1 MRARAFERMFDR
13 TLDWLLTAGLR
24 SLLILLGTAILI
36 WAVRRS
42 LRRLGQLI
50 AGVAPSPEQIKRA
63 QTLTHVL
70 ESVAGVL
77 LGIVGGLLILSELGL
92 DMKPILTAAGIGG
105 LAIGFGAQN
114 VVKDVIAGFFILIEN
129 QVRVGDVVK
138 IGATG
143 GLVEAISMRT
153 MTLRDL
159 SGNVHVIPHGAV
171 QQVTNMT
178 RDFSCYVFDV
188 GVAYRE
194 DVDEVMAV
202 LREVGEA
209 LQADPAFGD
218 DLLKPLEIL
227 GVDGFADSAVVIRA
241 RITTKPIQQWR
252 IGREMNRRIKQ
263 AFDARGIAMPF
274 PTVTVYAGAPKTGEA
289 PPLPVRL
296 TPAPA
301 RE

>member
-1 MRARAFERMFDR
+1 MRARAFELMVDR
-13 TLDWLLTAGLR
+13 IFEWLLTSGLR
-24 SLLILLGTAILI
+24 SFLIFLGTAILI

-50 AGVAPSPEQIKRA
+50 AGVGPSPEQIKRA

-77 LGIVGGLLILSELGL
+77 LGVVGGLLVLSELGL

-105 LAIGFGAQN
+105 LAIGFGAQSL
-114 VVKDVIAGFFILIEN
+114 VKDVITGFFILLEN
-129 QVRVGDVVK
+129 QIRVGDVVK

-143 GLVEAISMRT
+143 GLVEAITMRT
-153 MTLRDL
+153 ITLRDL
-159 SGNVHVIPHGAV
+159 SGSVHVIPHGSV

-202 LREVGEA
+202 LREVGEG
-209 LQADPAFGD
+209 LQADPAFGGD
-218 DLLKPLEIL
+218 VLKPLEIL
-227 GVDGFADSAVVIRA
+227 GVDRFADSAVVIRA

-252 IGREMNRRIKQ
+252 VGREMNRRIKK
-263 AFDARGIAMPF
+263 AFDARGIAMPS
-274 PTVTVYAGAPKTGEA
+274 PTVTVWAGAPKSGEA

-296 TPAPA
+296 TPPPA
-301 RE
+301 GE